1 MIYVRIEKVKKNQ
14 EGDITDV
21 MINGNVY
28 SINEAIVM
36 ARDGIIEGVTVA
48 RAKSGRDYLRGLPD
62 RSTEN
67 NLDNMPSF

>member
-1 MIYVRIEKVKKNQ
+1 MRIEKVKKNA

-28 SINEAIVM
+28 NIDEAITM

-48 RAKSGRDYLRGLPD
+48 RARSGREYLRSLPD
-62 RSTEN
+62 GDRAN
-67 NLDNMPSF
+67 NLDNLPTF